1 MPDGIQILGV
11 YTHVTD
17 CRGEGGGEDGDFTC
31 SYACFMMACNFS
43 FQIKTIFRPIKPQRL
58 MNRLLSEYFYHLL
71 KFILPVVP
79 FKYGKA
85 HDARLHITVVG
96 QIKEDV
102 QRRLAAQLP
111 CRYRLPE

>member
-1 MPDGIQILGV
+1 
-11 YTHVTD
+11 
-17 CRGEGGGEDGDFTC
+17 
-31 SYACFMMACNFS
+31 
-43 FQIKTIFRPIKPQRL
+43 